1 MFQEEFE
8 FALPKG
14 YLDGEGNL
22 HRIGVMR
29 LARAIDEIVPL
40 QDPRVRTNPGYSTI
54 MILSRVI
61 LKLGALESISPAVVE
76 RLYARDLYYLQDFY
90 RQINEL
96 EGVIPPTS
104 QPEVPENG
112 QSQLLGI

>member
-22 HRIGVMR
+22 HRVGVMR

-40 QDPRVRTNPGYSTI
+40 QDPRVRANSAYSTI
-54 MILSRVI
+54 VILSRVI
-61 LKLGALESISPAVVE
+61 LKLGSLESISPAIIE
-76 RLYARDLYYLQDFY
+76 RLFACDLYYLQDFY
-90 RQINEL
+90 RKINEL
-96 EGVIPPTS
+96 EEVIPSLPQS
-104 QPEVPENG
+104 EAENDA
-112 QSQLLGI
+112 QSQMFGI

>member
-14 YLDGEGNL
+14 YPDGEGNL

-40 QDPRVRTNPGYSTI
+40 QDPRVRANAAYATVI
-54 MILSRVI
+54 ILSRVI
-61 LKLGALESISPAVVE
+61 LKLGSLESISPAIIE
-76 RLYARDLYYLQDFY
+76 RLYARDLYYLQEFY
-90 RQINEL
+90 RKINEL
-96 EGVIPPTS
+96 EEIIPPLPQT
-104 QPEVPENG
+104 EVPTDAR
-112 QSQLLGI
+112 SQFGI